1 MVVRENLNIDKK
13 LNYIKNFDISDEQK
27 IKLINNLYKL
37 ANIQFNEYLKN
48 WHNSK

>member
-1 MVVRENLNIDKK
+1 MTNKK
-13 LNYIKNFDISDEQK
+13 IRQKLEYLKSFKVPDEQK

-37 ANIQFNEYLKN
+37 ANIQFNEYLKD